1 VYNNKYTQIAELR
14 GNGMPSTN
22 TISISAAVM
31 VVSAIL
37 GLWWN
42 IEIKME
48 KAIQKSTDLITA
60 QIIHDVTQLAELHI
74 ADLEVRHRI
83 LSREIA
89 SYGTSTPAPERLF
102 ILRDAISSQIIETKE
117 KQW

>member
-1 VYNNKYTQIAELR
+1 LQHFR

-22 TISISAAVM
+22 TVSISAAVTI
-31 VVSAIL
+31 VAAIL

-42 IEIKME
+42 IETKME

-89 SYGTSTPAPERLF
+89 SYDAEKPAPERLF
-102 ILRDAISSQIIETKE
+102 ILRDAISSQITETKE